1 MLEKMLHHKL
11 LKEGERGQGVVTKR
25 HDQGSE
31 SSNGVYSILFE
42 IQGHI
47 KFPDGTET
55 RFRSEM
61 LSSHKVGDIQEGS
74 IVPVRY
80 DASNHSKVVIDVL
93 ALEQAKHAQVHDAE
107 AYLERRKAQAIAEAD
122 AKLAQGN
129 ATPPAGGTRRHPH

>member
-1 MLEKMLHHKL
+1 MLEKMRHHKL
-11 LKEGERGQGVVTKR
+11 LKEGEQGQGVVTKR

-47 KFPDGTET
+47 RFPDETET
-55 RFRSEM
+55 QFKSEL
-61 LSSHKVGDIQEGS
+61 LSTHKVGDITEGS

-80 DASNHSKVVIDVL
+80 NASDHSKVVLDVI
-93 ALEQAKHAQVHDAE
+93 ALEAAKQARVHEAE
-107 AYLERRKAQAIAEAD
+107 AYLEQRKAQAIADAD

-129 ATPPAGGTRRHPH
+129 APGAGKHHDTH